1 MKIKKGDKVKVM
13 AGKDKGRESVV
24 DRVYKKSGRVLIQK
38 INIYKKHIKKSD
50 KMPQGGTV
58 EVPRPLDIAK
68 VMLVCPKCGKTTR
81 VGYKVEKSK
90 KYRVCKKCESK
101 LDK

>member
-13 AGKDKGRESVV
+13 VGKDKGREGIV
-24 DRVYKKSGRVLIQK
+24 DRVYKKSARVLIQK
-38 INIYKKHIKKSD
+38 INIYKKHVKKSD
-50 KMPQGGTV
+50 KMPQGGVV
-58 EVPRPLDIAK
+58 EIPRPLNVSK

-81 VGYKVEKSK
+81 VGYKVEKEK

-101 LDK
+101 I